1 MRALKIAVYPGSFD
15 PVTCGHLDIIKRSC
29 KLFDKVIVAVLDNSQ
44 KTPLFSVAE
53 RIELIKKCTKDFPNC
68 EVESF
73 GGLLVDFVKQS
84 GAHTVIRGLRAISD
98 FEYEFQ
104 MAMLNKKLAPDVET
118 LFMVT
123 NLNCLYISSSVVK
136 EICRYGGNTEGL
148 IPEEII
154 KDITDKIEKGV

>member
-15 PVTCGHLDIIKRSC
+15 PITCGHLDIIKRSC
-29 KLFDKVIVAVLDNSQ
+29 KLFDKVVVAVLNNSQ
-44 KTPLFSVAE
+44 KTPLFSVE
-53 RIELIKKCTKDFPNC
+53 DRMELIKKCTKDIPNC
-68 EVESF
+68 EVQSF
-73 GGLLVDFVKQS
+73 GGLLADFVKQT
-84 GAHTVIRGLRAISD
+84 GAHTIVKGLRAISD

-118 LFMVT
+118 VFMVT

-148 IPEEII
+148 IPKEII

>member
-15 PVTCGHLDIIKRSC
+15 PITCGHLDIIKRSC

-44 KTPLFSVAE
+44 KTPLFSVSD
-53 RIELIKKCTKDFPNC
+53 RIELIKKCTKDIPNC

-73 GGLLVDFVKQS
+73 GGLLVDFVTQS
-84 GAHTVIRGLRAISD
+84 GAHTVVRGLRAISD

-118 LFMVT
+118 VFMVT

>member
-1 MRALKIAVYPGSFD
+1 MKTAVYPGSFD
-15 PVTCGHLDIIKRSC
+15 PITCGHLDIIKRSC
-29 KLFDKVIVAVLDNSQ
+29 KLFDKVIVAVLNNTQ
-44 KTPLFSVAE
+44 KAPLFSVEE
-53 RIELIKKCTKDFPNC
+53 RIELIKKCTKDLPNC
-68 EVESF
+68 KVESF
-73 GGLLVDFVKQS
+73 DGLMVDFVHQS
-84 GAHTVIRGLRAISD
+84 GANTVIRGLRAITD

-118 LFMVT
+118 VFMVT

-136 EICRYGGNTEGL
+136 EICRFGGNAEGL

>member
-1 MRALKIAVYPGSFD
+1 MKTAVYPGSFD
-15 PVTCGHLDIIKRSC
+15 PITCGHLDIIKRSC
-29 KLFDKVIVAVLDNSQ
+29 KLFDKVIVAVLNNTQ
-44 KTPLFSVAE
+44 KAPLFSVEE
-53 RIELIKKCTKDFPNC
+53 RIELIKKCTKDLPNC
-68 EVESF
+68 KVESF
-73 GGLLVDFVKQS
+73 DGLMVDFAHQS
-84 GAHTVIRGLRAISD
+84 GANTVIRGLRAITD

-118 LFMVT
+118 VFMVT

-136 EICRYGGNTEGL
+136 EICRFGGNAEGL

>member
-15 PVTCGHLDIIKRSC
+15 PITCGHLDIIKRSC

-44 KTPLFSVAE
+44 KTPLFSVSD
-53 RIELIKKCTKDFPNC
+53 RIELIKKCTKDIPNC

-73 GGLLVDFVKQS
+73 GGLLVDFAKQS
-84 GAHTVIRGLRAISD
+84 GAHTVVRGLRAISD

-118 LFMVT
+118 VFMVT

-136 EICRYGGNTEGL
+136 EICRYGGNAEGL

>member
-15 PVTCGHLDIIKRSC
+15 PITCGHLDIIKRSC

-44 KTPLFSVAE
+44 KTPLFSVSDS
-53 RIELIKKCTKDFPNC
+53 IELIKKCTKDIPNC

-73 GGLLVDFVKQS
+73 GGLLVDFAKQS
-84 GAHTVIRGLRAISD
+84 GAHTIVRGLRAISD

-118 LFMVT
+118 VFMVT

-136 EICRYGGNTEGL
+136 EICRYGGNAEGL

>member
-15 PVTCGHLDIIKRSC
+15 PITCGHLDIIKRSC

-44 KTPLFSVAE
+44 KTPLFSVSD
-53 RIELIKKCTKDFPNC
+53 RIELIKKCTNDIPNC

-84 GAHTVIRGLRAISD
+84 GAHTVVRGLRAISD

-118 LFMVT
+118 VFMVT

-136 EICRYGGNTEGL
+136 EICRYGGNAEGL